1 MIFFLLIWNRLN
13 IMCLNRN
20 CCFWYFSIRC
30 TFFSPG
36 PPFSKP
42 CPAMFLTSY
51 SSIIII
57 QLKRRFVACAW
68 SKSLPLS
75 CACYT
80 GNGRLK
86 SSKKNNSMKYLEQ
99 RPPMAIFEFSV
110 TILTQE
116 QLNLNH
122 IRPGTQLFFSI

>member
-1 MIFFLLIWNRLN
+1 MILFILIWNCLN
-13 IMCLNRN
+13 IACSNRN
-20 CCFWYFSIRC
+20 CYFRYFSIRG
-30 TFFSPG
+30 TIFSPES
-36 PPFSKP
+36 PFSKP

-57 QLKRRFVACAW
+57 LLKRKFVACAW

-75 CACYT
+75 CAWYT

-99 RPPMAIFEFSV
+99 HPPMAIFEFSV